1 MAEVAIFFATKN
13 WKMLSPAAFSTDH
26 RNFISKD
33 KKLNFSIVLR
43 QLVILRGFL
52 QKIVS
57 IRTKNAGQKRDTNNQ
72 TSFRFMA
79 NIGRIK
85 QIIGAV
91 VDVDFS
97 ARDSKLP
104 EISTHWSNPSWW
116 LCSCFG
122 STASPGEDGVR
133 TIAMDS
139 TDGLTRG
146 MECVDTG
153 TSIAMPVG
161 EAVRGRLF
169 NVVGEAIDGIGEV
182 KR

>member
-1 MAEVAIFFATKN
+1 
-13 WKMLSPAAFSTDH
+13 
-26 RNFISKD
+26 
-33 KKLNFSIVLR
+33 
-43 QLVILRGFL
+43 
-52 QKIVS
+52 
-57 IRTKNAGQKRDTNNQ
+57 
-72 TSFRFMA
+72 MA

-97 ARDSKLP
+97 AQDSKLP
-104 EISTHWSNPSWW
+104 EILNALEVTRAD
-116 LCSCFG
+116 G
-122 STASPGEDGVR
+122 SVLVLEVQRHLGEDGVR

-182 KR
+182 KKG